1 MKQQRF
7 NYSGFKIAANLCS
20 ATVRGDSRHFWVG
33 EAIELLKLDEY
44 DLVDLYISINPD
56 TELSEDQI
64 FQTLEIFYAED
75 FCIICNEN
83 CTAEYG
89 CGNFV
94 DRYYHDHKL
103 LRGYIC
109 GFCQAENP
117 KLYQIEDEAGNDIY
131 VNQNDFNKWIEKRLI
146 K

>member
-1 MKQQRF
+1 MNQKRF
-7 NYSGFKIAANLCS
+7 NYTGSKIAANLCS
-20 ATVRGDSRHFWVG
+20 AKIKGDSHHFWVG

-44 DLVDLYISINPD
+44 DFVEMYLGINPD

-64 FQTLEIFYAED
+64 FEALEIFYAED
-75 FCIICNEN
+75 YCIICNEN

-94 DRYYHDHKL
+94 DRYYHDYKL
-103 LRGYIC
+103 LRGWVC
-109 GFCQAENP
+109 GFCAMEDQ

-131 VNQNDFNKWIEKRLI
+131 VNEDDFNDWIEKRLV

>member
-1 MKQQRF
+1 MKRKF
-7 NYSGFKIAANLCS
+7 PGISMKLCCIKLECDD
-20 ATVRGDSRHFWVG
+20 RPFWVDLP
-33 EAIELLKLDEY
+33 IKLAGLCESDLADEY
-44 DLVDLYISINPD
+44 IAQNPD
-56 TELSEDQI
+56 TEFEEHEIIKMLQVFYDED
-64 FQTLEIFYAED
+64 Y
-75 FCIICNEN
+75 CIICNEN